1 MASISC
7 PTWVLGGW
15 AWLPQRPQLCCIRN
29 SKLRVH
35 PKVSWCV
42 CVLPPGAGVAGEL
55 FAMCGPEVSV
65 QELGWWQLWGLRPRP
80 YTLPEPASLG
90 CPACHTL
97 GCLGNPAVDRRR
109 TQESHPSPVLTC
121 RRHSLWP
128 LCGGFCGSLCNR
140 AGAEEP
146 RERTQ
151 SPHRI
156 PFPRGFGDIESSGT
170 LWATLRSGDTGAP
183 RLG

>member
-1 MASISC
+1 MCACGRKRWGIMLIFRSSA
-7 PTWVLGGW
+7 TDSWQG
-15 AWLPQRPQLCCIRN
+15 QRQILEP
-29 SKLRVH
+29 SKGYSR
-35 PKVSWCV
+35 S
-42 CVLPPGAGVAGEL
+42 GAGMYE
-55 FAMCGPEVSV
+55 
-65 QELGWWQLWGLRPRP
+65 R
-80 YTLPEPASLG
+80 
-90 CPACHTL
+90 
-97 GCLGNPAVDRRR
+97 
-109 TQESHPSPVLTC
+109 QESGVGEEVRKQNQNPHPSPVLTC

-170 LWATLRSGDTGAP
+170 LWATLRSGDTGTP

>member
-1 MASISC
+1 MN
-7 PTWVLGGW
+7 VLG
-15 AWLPQRPQLCCIRN
+15 LRCCTQASSSCDEWELLFIVVCG
-29 SKLRVH
+29 LLIAV
-35 PKVSWCV
+35 VSLV
-42 CVLPPGAGVAGEL
+42 TERELSSHGAH
-55 FAMCGPEVSV
+55 
-65 QELGWWQLWGLRPRP
+65 RPRP

-183 RLG
+183 RLGSREEGHL